1 MNDLPQF
8 DDLHVIS
15 DLHMGGRPGFQIL
28 RQTSRL
34 AAYVDHLRLQ
44 APERQV
50 ALVLNGDV
58 FDTLAEEGSTYIA
71 VETAVSV
78 VTRIMDDASFKP
90 VWDALAAF
98 VQTPQRSLVFVIGNH
113 DIEVAL
119 PPVQRLI
126 RERLTGG
133 QLDALARL
141 EFSTMGAGFTATV
154 AGAKV
159 YCTHGNEVDIWNYN
173 RYEDLSRVARHL
185 NAGKPWPAEQWHANA
200 GTRMVKDVM
209 NKVKQRFAWIDLL
222 KPETKA
228 ALSTLLVL
236 APEYAKDIRL
246 LTSVLPALADSKQ
259 QVKGRL
265 AIDLNQPTAAGQTQS
280 NPMSLEQMLGPNLSR
295 RAADNSRDMLLQA
308 EKNFQ
313 QPRSGTANA
322 AGQAG
327 TLGLVDDVKD
337 QLGKLFQGLSK
348 TELLRRALADWMA
361 KDTSF
366 DVQDKDDT
374 CKDVV
379 EAAGQDVAFIVT
391 GHTHLARAIELTPG
405 ARFYLN
411 CGTWIRL
418 MRLSG
423 SMLKDEANFQPV
435 YNALVDG
442 QMSTMDTFK
451 TAAGEALVLDATH
464 AVSISASAGGKAT
477 GQLNQVL
484 DGPGGGVVLKPVK
497 TFTRS

>member
-28 RQTSRL
+28 RETGRL
-34 AAYVDHLRLQ
+34 AAFVDHLRQL
-44 APERQV
+44 PLDRNV

-58 FDTLAEEGSTYIA
+58 FDTLAEEGDAYIA
-71 VETAVSV
+71 VETAVST
-78 VTRIMDDASFKP
+78 VTRIMDDPAFNP
-90 VWDALAAF
+90 VWVAFAAF
-98 VQTPQRSLVFVIGNH
+98 VQTPKRTLVFVIGNH

-133 QLDALARL
+133 ALDALGRL
-141 EFSTMGAGFTATV
+141 EFSTMGAGYTATV

-185 NAGKPWPAEQWHANA
+185 NAGQPWPKDQWNANA

-209 NKVKQRFAWIDLL
+209 NKVKHQFAWIDLL

-236 APEYAKDIRL
+236 APEYAKEIRL
-246 LTSVLPALADSKQ
+246 LTSVLPALAVGKL

-265 AIDLNQPTAAGQTQS
+265 AIDLNQLPETGVPIRS
-280 NPMSLEQMLGPNLSR
+280 GPLSLEQMLGPNLSR
-295 RAADNSRDMLLQA
+295 RASSNGQDMLLQA
-308 EKNFQ
+308 ERNFQ
-313 QPRSGTANA
+313 QPRTGATPS
-322 AGQAG
+322 G
-327 TLGLVDDVKD
+327 TLGLIDGVKD
-337 QLGKLFQGLSK
+337 QLDKLFQGLSK

-361 KDTSF
+361 KDASF
-366 DVQDKDDT
+366 DIHDQDET
-374 CKDVV
+374 CKDVLDV
-379 EAAGQDVAFIVT
+379 VGQDVSFIVT
-391 GHTHLARAIELTPG
+391 GHTHLARAVTLVPG
-405 ARFYLN
+405 SRFYLN

-418 MRLSG
+418 MRLS
-423 SMLKDEANFQPV
+423 SNMLKDEVSFQPV
-435 YNALVDG
+435 YNALIDG
-442 QMSTMDTFK
+442 RMATLDTFH
-451 TAAGEALVLDATH
+451 TAAGEPLVLDATH
-464 AVSISASAGGKAT
+464 AVSISVGVDGKAV
-477 GQLNQVL
+477 GQLNQVVTTL
-484 DGPGGGVVLKPVK
+484 AGVALNPLV
-497 TFTRS
+497 TFARN